1 MSHTAV
7 LAPVFAQVLLVC
19 LIQYGMAWMR
29 VGHTRR
35 GDVKIRDIA
44 LGQPNW
50 PERATQFGNNF
61 RNQFELPVVFF
72 ALMALV
78 LVTGKANLLLLGMA
92 WLFVLSRYVHAY
104 IHVTSNRVT
113 RRFYAYSVGSVTLY
127 LMWLVFAVRVIAG
140 I

>member
-1 MSHTAV
+1 MSPAAV
-7 LAPVFAQVLLVC
+7 LAPVFAQVLLIC
-19 LIQYGMAWMR
+19 FIQYGMAWVR

-61 RNQFELPVVFF
+61 RNQFELPVLFF
-72 ALMALV
+72 ALMTFV
-78 LVTGKANLLLLGMA
+78 LVTGKANLLLMGMA
-92 WLFVLSRYVHAY
+92 WLFVLSRYMHAY
-104 IHVTSNRVT
+104 IHVTANRVT

-127 LMWLVFAVRVIAG
+127 LMWLVFAVRVVAG